1 MFFVNKGDFQISY
14 VKYIVQK
21 NKKEVRDMLMEYLFI
36 LILSIVGVFVG
47 LAIMLFL
54 NIVMLLSLKE
64 WLDKRKNNN
73 LK

>member
-1 MFFVNKGDFQISY
+1 
-14 VKYIVQK
+14 
-21 NKKEVRDMLMEYLFI
+21 MLMEYLFI

-47 LAIMLFL
+47 LAIMIFS

-64 WLDKRKNNN
+64 WLDKRKERKNNN

>member
-1 MFFVNKGDFQISY
+1 
-14 VKYIVQK
+14 
-21 NKKEVRDMLMEYLFI
+21 MEYLFI

-47 LAIMLFL
+47 LAIMIFS

-64 WLDKRKNNN
+64 WLDKRKERKNNN

>member
-1 MFFVNKGDFQISY
+1 
-14 VKYIVQK
+14 
-21 NKKEVRDMLMEYLFI
+21 MLMEYLFI

-54 NIVMLLSLKE
+54 NIIMLLSLKE
-64 WLDKRKNNN
+64 WLDKRKERKNNN